1 MNKYWHGVLMTLIAA
16 VCWGIMSP
24 IAKVLSSAGISLMS
38 VMAFRALFVVVA
50 VGPYIYFTKGSGVFR
65 PDRDMLCFYLLSGIL
80 SVVFSGGG
88 FLMSLKYLS
97 VPEAL
102 ILHYTFPLVT
112 LLGSLYITHEKPTFL
127 QVVSG
132 FLIIAGVYLGM
143 VGGEKTFSGL
153 SVPGLMWGGLAII
166 GISGQALVARRVCKG
181 QETDQLVLLF
191 FAHLLGGIV
200 LALGKSIIVGWEDI
214 LNFTSPLFGL
224 MVFQAFCGS
233 LLAYGLFYTALKYLP
248 AATVSLLCTL
258 EIVVAVGLTSLL
270 LKQPPSIQEIIGCTV
285 IIIAIVCATVRTS
298 GPEDQNM

>member
-1 MNKYWHGVLMTLIAA
+1 MTLIAA

-38 VMAFRALFVVVA
+38 VMAFRALFVVITI
-50 VGPYIYFTKGSGVFR
+50 GPYIYLSKGPGVFR
-65 PDRDMLCFYLLSGIL
+65 PDRSMFRFYLLSGIL

-143 VGGEKTFSGL
+143 IGGEKTFSGL
-153 SVPGLMWGGLAII
+153 SVPGLLWGGLAII

-191 FAHLLGGIV
+191 FAHLLGGTV
-200 LALGKSIIVGWEDI
+200 LALGKSAIVGWDDI
-214 LNFTSPLFGL
+214 INFTSPLFCL
-224 MVFQAFCGS
+224 LVFQAFCGS
-233 LLAYGLFYTALKYLP
+233 LLAYGFFYTALKYLP

-270 LKQPPSIQEIIGCTV
+270 LGQSPSMQEVIGCAI
-285 IIIAIVCATVRTS
+285 IIIAIVCATVRIS
-298 GPEDQNM
+298 GLEEDNL

>member
-1 MNKYWHGVLMTLIAA
+1 MTLIAA
-16 VCWGIMSP
+16 VCWGVMSP
-24 IAKVLSSAGISLMS
+24 IAKVLSGAGISLMS
-38 VMAFRALFVVVA
+38 VVAFRALFVVVIL
-50 VGPYIYFTKGSGVFR
+50 GPYIFLTKGSEVFR
-65 PDRDMLCFYLLSGIL
+65 PDSRMLCFYILSGLL

-132 FLIIAGVYLGM
+132 FLIIAGVYIGM
-143 VGGEKTFSGL
+143 LGGEKTFSGL
-153 SVPGLMWGGLAII
+153 SVPGLMWGSLAII

-191 FAHLLGGIV
+191 FAHLLGGTA
-200 LALGKSIIVGWEDI
+200 LALGKSAIVGWGDI
-214 LNFTSPLFGL
+214 SNFTSPLFGL

-258 EIVVAVGLTSLL
+258 EIIVAVGLTALL
-270 LKQPPSIQEIIGCTV
+270 LKQPPSMQEIIGCTV

-298 GPEDQNM
+298 GPEH

>member
-233 LLAYGLFYTALKYLP
+233 LLAYG
-248 AATVSLLCTL
+248 
-258 EIVVAVGLTSLL
+258 
-270 LKQPPSIQEIIGCTV
+270 
-285 IIIAIVCATVRTS
+285 
-298 GPEDQNM
+298 

>member
-1 MNKYWHGVLMTLIAA
+1 MTLIAA
-16 VCWGIMSP
+16 VCWGVMSP
-24 IAKVLSSAGISLMS
+24 IAKVLSGAGISLMS
-38 VMAFRALFVVVA
+38 VMAFRALFVVA
-50 VGPYIYFTKGSGVFR
+50 TVGPYIYLTKGFVVFR
-65 PDRDMLCFYLLSGIL
+65 PDRGMLCFYLLSGIL

-112 LLGSLYITHEKPTFL
+112 LLGSLYITHEKPGFL
-127 QVVSG
+127 QVLSG

-153 SVPGLMWGGLAII
+153 SVPGLMWGSLAII
-166 GISGQALVARRVCKG
+166 GISGQALVARRVCRG

-191 FAHLLGGIV
+191 FAHLLGGTI
-200 LALGKSIIVGWEDI
+200 LAIGKSAIIGWEDI
-214 LNFTSPLFGL
+214 LNFTCPLFSL
-224 MVFQAFCGS
+224 MVFQSFCGS

-270 LKQPPSIQEIIGCTV
+270 LKQPPSMQEIIGCTV

-298 GPEDQNM
+298 GPADQNM

>member
-1 MNKYWHGVLMTLIAA
+1 
-16 VCWGIMSP
+16 
-24 IAKVLSSAGISLMS
+24 
-38 VMAFRALFVVVA
+38 MAFRALFVVVTI
-50 VGPYIYFTKGSGVFR
+50 GPFIYFTKGPGVFR
-65 PDRDMLCFYLLSGIL
+65 PDRSMICFYFLSGIL

-97 VPEAL
+97 VAEAL

-191 FAHLLGGIV
+191 FAHLLGGTV
-200 LALGKSIIVGWEDI
+200 LALGKSAIIGWEDI
-214 LNFTSPLFGL
+214 INFTFPLFGL
-224 MVFQAFCGS
+224 LVFQAFCGS

-270 LKQPPSIQEIIGCTV
+270 LNQPPSMQEIIGCSI

-298 GPEDQNM
+298 GLEEDNM